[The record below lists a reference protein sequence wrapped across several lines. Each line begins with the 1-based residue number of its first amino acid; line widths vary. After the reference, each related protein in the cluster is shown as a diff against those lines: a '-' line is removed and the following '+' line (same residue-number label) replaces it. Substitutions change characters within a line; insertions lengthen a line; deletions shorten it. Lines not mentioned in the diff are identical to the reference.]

1 MKNYGSG
8 VRKAVADMLAALR
21 RSVMNDLT
29 DQEAER
35 LLSQLCGCVRLSI
48 NEHDFVNYDKALR
61 ILGMKTNRQK
71 LNELCKANGIKNVKF
86 NNAYIGFPR
95 EEIEALAARLKREK
109 GG

>member
-1 MKNYGSG
+1 MKNYASG
-8 VRKAVADMLAALR
+8 VRKSVADMLAALR
-21 RSVMNDLT
+21 RSVLNDLT

-35 LLSQLCGCVRLSI
+35 LLSRIGGCVTQSI

-71 LNELCKANGIKNVKF
+71 LNELCKANGIKNVRF

-95 EEIEALAARLKREK
+95 KEIEALAARLRCKK